1 MMRKFIAL
9 LCFLAAG
16 CSAVAVQL
24 PSDGPQT
31 ANDLLALAQA
41 HKMPQTLQ
49 GMARL
54 DAYQKGERRSVDL
67 IAILAKPAS
76 VQLQAVSPT
85 LDMLGIMSTDG
96 KRFVAFERGQGP
108 CQVGAACPRNL
119 ARMLPIALPPD
130 QLLQAMLGQPPVMQS
145 EKQKLSWDSE
155 HGLYQIDLG
164 DDGGRRQVVYIEAK
178 TYTFAGTALFE
189 KGQKIASIVYA
200 GRLSDGHT
208 PKEMRVKNL
217 AQDLDMSVQ
226 WRKVEL
232 DLPLDGETFLVQC
245 PTGAQVIELSCDE
258 QP

>member
-1 MMRKFIAL
+1 MHKVPIL
-9 LCFLAAG
+9 LCFCLVA
-16 CSAVAVQL
+16 CSAAQVQL

-31 ANDLLALAQA
+31 ANDLLQLARN

-67 IAILAKPAS
+67 IAILAQPAS

-96 KRFVAFERGQGP
+96 KRFVSYERGQGP
-108 CQVGAACPRNL
+108 CHTGAACPRNL

-145 EKQKLSWDSE
+145 EKQKLTWDSE

-164 DDGGRRQVVYIEAK
+164 DDLGRRQVVYIEAK
-178 TYTFAGTALFE
+178 TYTFAGTVLFE
-189 KGQKIASIVYA
+189 KGQKIASIVYT
-200 GRLSDGHT
+200 GRLSDGNT
-208 PKEMRVKNL
+208 PHEMRMKNL

-232 DLPLDGETFLVQC
+232 DLPLDGETFALQC
-245 PTGAQVIELSCDE
+245 PTGAQVIELSCDDK
-258 QP
+258 P